1 MNNPTK
7 TILSAG
13 SFLAATLA
21 VNANQLTLN
30 TFQLTGG
37 GNATITGATNTGAS
51 IAYTAD
57 ETRGDRGLAAS
68 INSGTPATF
77 SSVGDTLT
85 YSFNISGIET
95 TTNAFTPI
103 FFTGFDFG
111 DNAVL
116 RYGTS
121 IGSGGE
127 LDFTSNTNGNP
138 FSGGT
143 VDFEVTNWAPFE
155 LENIRFRTGSDID
168 ATVSLELVNITNLT
182 SYDYKMTVSYIST
195 INATDFNTAVFTFT
209 GVNGNEVRS
218 VFHVSNS
225 SNMGDGTTFTIGD
238 ASLSSIPEPNSFAL
252 MGGLT
257 ALGLVLSRRR

>member
-21 VNANQLTLN
+21 VNATPLTLN
-30 TFQLTGG
+30 DYQLTGG

-57 ETRGDRGLAAS
+57 TRNDRGLAAS

-85 YSFNISGIET
+85 YSFNISGINT

-111 DNAVL
+111 ANAVL

-138 FSGGT
+138 FSAGT
-143 VDFEVTNWAPFE
+143 VDFEVADWAPFE
-155 LENIRFRTGSDID
+155 REDIRFRTGSDID
-168 ATVSLELVNITNLT
+168 ATVSLELVNITNST

-195 INATDFNTAVFTFT
+195 INATDSNTAVFTFT
-209 GVNGNEVRS
+209 GVNGNEVGS
-218 VFHVSNS
+218 VFHVSNHI
-225 SNMGDGTTFTIGD
+225 NMGDGTTFTISE

-252 MGGLT
+252 MGGLA